1 MVTRLEVDKSGKCL
15 RLYKQDSEAI
25 IFHNQVPMYLIE
37 YEVNKLFA
45 CSHPTH
51 MYLVENWEKVI
62 FIPDPIS
69 TNTMKTF
76 AFPVP
81 DFNEESNPFIVVL
94 GDASLN
100 ILNVKT
106 C

>member
-1 MVTRLEVDKSGKCL
+1 M
-15 RLYKQDSEAI
+15 
-25 IFHNQVPMYLIE
+25 F
-37 YEVNKLFA
+37 
-45 CSHPTH
+45 
-51 MYLVENWEKVI
+51 LVENWEKVI

-69 TNTMKTF
+69 ANTFKTF

-94 GDASLN
+94 GLASLN

-106 C
+106 CQH

>member
-1 MVTRLEVDKSGKCL
+1 MITRLEVDEGGKCL

-25 IFHNQVPMYLIE
+25 VFVNEVPSYLLE
-37 YEVNKLFA
+37 YSENKLLT
-45 CSHPTH
+45 CCHPTH
-51 MYLVENWEKVI
+51 MYIIHHWETVI

-76 AFPVP
+76 AFTFP

-100 ILNVKT
+100 ILNV
-106 C
+106 